1 MGLTDLIAK
10 VQSTLPNFLT
20 ISISS
25 ADGTPDGENF
35 HVRIN
40 DIFVPLEYENPAEKI
55 NDLIDLLHSRV
66 IYSTGDAY
74 FKAPTAFA
82 NKDYAKFTSEDLQE
96 ILSNLAD
103 APIALFITK
112 TDWYVDVLGSGA
124 FYPLKRVSASE
135 FINYIEDKYWEG
147 VIQ

>member
-20 ISISS
+20 IAISS

-66 IYSTGDAY
+66 VYSTGDAY
-74 FKAPTAFA
+74 FKAPKAFA

-147 VIQ
+147 VI